1 MQLELAKEQGLQEKQ
16 REYLWRISD
25 SYDKAGYLD
34 IAENHLKELLE
45 QELSEEQNLE
55 ALCFLADIQVCC
67 YTGMGLVHPSCRLC
81 PPAPAAYNLLLR
93 RPCVVWMCT
102 WHGALLAT
110 AFLLAWCSLRLH
122 RG

>member
-1 MQLELAKEQGLQEKQ
+1 MDPTALCELDLQDIEQRISRVQLELAKEQGLQEKQ

-45 QELSEEQNLE
+45 QELSAEQQLE

-67 YTGMGLVHPSCRLC
+67 
-81 PPAPAAYNLLLR
+81 
-93 RPCVVWMCT
+93 
-102 WHGALLAT
+102 
-110 AFLLAWCSLRLH
+110 
-122 RG
+122 